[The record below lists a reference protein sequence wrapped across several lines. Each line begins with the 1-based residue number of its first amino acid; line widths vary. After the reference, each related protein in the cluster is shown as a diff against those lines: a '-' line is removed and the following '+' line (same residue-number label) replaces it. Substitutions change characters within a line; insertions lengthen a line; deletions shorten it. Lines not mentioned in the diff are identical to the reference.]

1 MEERE
6 LLAKQVFPE
15 LNRRAR
21 ERGVELVEV
30 DLRWGVTTNAGR
42 FALRR
47 DRRGGAVGAFVYGRR
62 YRERWD
68 ALELDPV
75 ELCLSPEQYQTGRM
89 GGFFGALRDAL
100 TDFWGRQV
108 IERKASSALPQASNC
123 DRKGSGGSTSG
134 LTTRTPRQQKPA
146 CRSSVSNRRA
156 PPSAATLSTR
166 ASQLAS

>member
-1 MEERE
+1 MAQTSAGFPESREIRVFLSSTFRDFMEKRE

-30 DLRWGVTTNAGR
+30 DLRGTVTTNASR

-62 YRERWD
+62 YRERLD
-68 ALELDPV
+68 ALEPGPV
-75 ELCLSPEQYQTGRM
+75 ERRLSPEQYQTGRM
-89 GGFFGALRDAL
+89 GGFVGALRDAL

-108 IERKASSALPQASNC
+108 IERKPPLRCLRPVIATGRDQE
-123 DRKGSGGSTSG
+123 
-134 LTTRTPRQQKPA
+134 
-146 CRSSVSNRRA
+146 A
-156 PPSAATLSTR
+156 PPTD
-166 ASQLAS
+166 